1 MANRNAIDVFKKFY
15 SELTKV
21 LPMIINN
28 LVTTL
33 YSKELLSG
41 DHKSRIES
49 LLTEKEKTEYF
60 LDKVIK
66 PGLEIEYTE
75 QFDEMLRVMR
85 NSDDSAVNYLVDKIQ
100 KFTSTTTSFVDQN
113 QTTCK
118 GDYCVLYN
126 NYVTKESFTLDYVMI
141 IFMLPF

>member
-1 MANRNAIDVFKKFY
+1 MANAIDVFQKFY

-33 YSKELLSG
+33 YSDKLLSG
-41 DHKSRIES
+41 DHKGCIDS
-49 LLTEKEKTEYF
+49 LPTTKEKTEYF

-66 PGLEIEYTE
+66 PGLEIKFTK

-85 NSDDSAVNYLVDKIQ
+85 TSDDPAVNYLVDEMQ
-100 KFTSTTTSFVDQN
+100 KFTMSSVDQK
-113 QTTCK
+113 QSATCK
-118 GDYCVLYN
+118 GIIIHVDI
-126 NYVTKESFTLDYVMI
+126 SFVSTEVHHV
-141 IFMLPF
+141 

>member
-1 MANRNAIDVFKKFY
+1 
-15 SELTKV
+15 
-21 LPMIINN
+21 MIINN
-28 LVTTL
+28 LVTKL
-33 YSKELLSG
+33 YSSQLLSG
-41 DHKSRIES
+41 DHKGCIDS
-49 LLTEKEKTEYF
+49 LPTTKEKTEYF

-85 NSDDSAVNYLVDKIQ
+85 NSDDPAVNYLVDKIQ
-100 KFTSTTTSFVDQN
+100 KFTSTTMSSVDQN

-118 GDYCVLYN
+118 GDYYSALYN

-141 IFMLPF
+141 TFMLPF

>member
-1 MANRNAIDVFKKFY
+1 MADAIDVFKNFY

-28 LVTTL
+28 LVTKL
-33 YSKELLSG
+33 YSTGLLSG

-49 LLTEKEKTEYF
+49 LSTDKEKTEYF

-66 PGLEIEYTE
+66 PGLEIKYTK

-85 NSDDSAVNYLVDKIQ
+85 SSDDCAIIYLVDEIQ
-100 KFTSTTTSFVDQN
+100 KFISGSSSSMSLLGIGEKQSVEA
-113 QTTCK
+113 K
-118 GDYCVLYN
+118 GMHTISIAMLC
-126 NYVTKESFTLDYVMI
+126 
-141 IFMLPF
+141 IFQLILLMDI

>member
-1 MANRNAIDVFKKFY
+1 MANAIDVFKKFY

-41 DHKSRIES
+41 DHKGSIDS
-49 LLTEKEKTEYF
+49 LPTAKEKTEYF

-66 PGLEIEYTE
+66 PGLEIEYTK
-75 QFDEMLRVMR
+75 QFDEMLRMMR
-85 NSDDSAVNYLVDKIQ
+85 TSDDSAVNYLADKIQ
-100 KFTSTTTSFVDQN
+100 KFTSTTTHQR
-113 QTTCK
+113 QATTCE
-118 GDYCVLYN
+118 GIVILGLYREVTSVL
-126 NYVTKESFTLDYVMI
+126 VLG
-141 IFMLPF
+141 